1 MYETHF
7 GLGERPFQLT
17 PDPRFWF
24 ETATHGKAMAY
35 LGYGLAQGEG
45 FIVIT
50 GDVGAGKTTLVG
62 HLVETLD
69 TRRLRVI
76 HIVSTAIQPDDLLRS
91 VAEQLGVDSAG
102 LSKATLLTAIE
113 RALNG
118 VARDGRRVLLIVDEA
133 QALPIAS
140 LEELRMLS
148 NFQAGGHALLQILLV
163 GQPEF
168 RDRLLGSGAIEQLR
182 QRIIA
187 IHHLDPMEPE
197 EVPDYIA
204 HRLAVAG
211 WTGRPDFA
219 ADAFDALYEA
229 SGGVPRRLNVLAG
242 RVLLQAAIEGI
253 EMVGHETVESVA
265 ADMAADLAVGPAAE
279 PVFTPEP
286 APRPAPIMAPVMG
299 AASPLQAVPS
309 PASPLSFGAGTLGG
323 TTIGPDMLNGMM
335 AEIGATV
342 GTLRPGMFGGA
353 PADRPV
359 RPETIVADPI
369 TRTRVVPESV
379 AMSSATHRVVA
390 PPPAPEP
397 VSLRPMPEP
406 VAAAPEAGPA
416 RPDAAPIESAK
427 PEPAQI
433 DPAATEAVEA
443 LEGRIAQLEARLEQ
457 QEAALRRVLTL
468 LVDWTEMDGRGDSR
482 SEGKGEPRRD
492 APATIRP
499 AGAWGHAA

>member
-69 TRRLRVI
+69 TRRVRVL
-76 HIVSTAIQPDDLLRS
+76 HIVSTAIDPDDLLRV
-91 VAEQLGVDSAG
+91 VAGQLGVDAQG
-102 LSKATLLTAIE
+102 LSKAALLAATE

-118 VARDGRRVLLIVDEA
+118 VAREGRRVLLIVDEA
-133 QALPIAS
+133 QALPLAS

-168 RDRLLGSGAIEQLR
+168 RDRLLGSGAVEQLR
-182 QRIIA
+182 QRVIA
-187 IHHLDPMEPE
+187 IHHLDPMDPE

-242 RVLLQAAIEGI
+242 RVLLQAAIEGVELI
-253 EMVGHETVESVA
+253 GPETVRSVA
-265 ADMAADLAVGPAAE
+265 ADMAADMGGERIAPPQAE
-279 PVFTPEP
+279 PV
-286 APRPAPIMAPVMG
+286 AAQAAPIV
-299 AASPLQAVPS
+299 S
-309 PASPLSFGAGTLGG
+309 PATFDPPAFGAGALGA
-323 TTIGPDMLNGMM
+323 LNGT
-335 AEIGATV
+335 AAGIAATA
-342 GTLRPGMFGGA
+342 GTLRSGLYANGHA
-353 PADRPV
+353 A
-359 RPETIVADPI
+359 ADPI
-369 TRTRVVPESV
+369 IRTRPTNEGEG
-379 AMSSATHRVVA
+379 AQRDAYRVVA

-397 VSLRPMPEP
+397 VSFRP
-406 VAAAPEAGPA
+406 AAPPQPE
-416 RPDAAPIESAK
+416 R
-427 PEPAQI
+427 PEPAPS
-433 DPAATEAVEA
+433 DATAA
-443 LEGRIAQLEARLEQ
+443 LEERIAQLEARLEQ

-468 LVDWTEMDGRGDSR
+468 LVDWTDMEDRGEAKR
-482 SEGKGEPRRD
+482 EG
-492 APATIRP
+492 ASIRP

>member
-69 TRRLRVI
+69 PRRLRVI
-76 HIVSTAIQPDDLLRS
+76 HIVSTAIEPNDLLRT
-91 VAEQLGVDSAG
+91 VAGQLGVDSLG
-102 LSKATLLTAIE
+102 LSKAGLLAAIE

-118 VARDGRRVLLIVDEA
+118 VAREGRRILLIVDEA
-133 QALPIAS
+133 QALPLAS

-168 RDRLLGSGAIEQLR
+168 RERLLGSAAIEQLR
-182 QRIIA
+182 QRVIA
-187 IHHLDPMEPE
+187 IHHLDPMEAD

-219 ADAFDALYEA
+219 ADAFDALYEV

-242 RVLLQAAIEGI
+242 RVLLQAAVEGVELI
-253 EMVGHETVESVA
+253 GEETVKSVA
-265 ADMAADLAVGPAAE
+265 ADMAADMGGDRFAASRDAG
-279 PVFTPEP
+279 VQPEP
-286 APRPAPIMAPVMG
+286 APIAPPQAAAPAFDRSV
-299 AASPLQAVPS
+299 
-309 PASPLSFGAGTLGG
+309 FGLGTLGAA
-323 TTIGPDMLNGMM
+323 TLNG
-335 AEIGATV
+335 AQ
-342 GTLRPGMFGGA
+342 A
-353 PADRPV
+353 PAPAAM
-359 RPETIVADPI
+359 ADPI
-369 TRTRVVPESV
+369 VRTRIMPDSQTGQGG
-379 AMSSATHRVVA
+379 SPRIVA

-397 VSLRPMPEP
+397 VSLRPIPEPRPAPEPQPAKPAPAAATDPSP
-406 VAAAPEAGPA
+406 VAA
-416 RPDAAPIESAK
+416 
-427 PEPAQI
+427 
-433 DPAATEAVEA
+433 
-443 LEGRIAQLEARLEQ
+443 LEERIARLEARLEQ

-468 LVDWTEMDGRGDSR
+468 MVDWSDADAR
-482 SEGKGEPRRD
+482 GEPRREES
-492 APATIRP
+492 PTIRT
-499 AGAWGHAA
+499 GAWGHAA